1 MSDLR
6 ATNYKGR
13 TAGSVP
19 NLPDG
24 VKIGTGVTVNNTGL
38 NVVGVVTATSF
49 SGDGSVLTNLNIPTG
64 FNELDAALFN

>member
-13 TAGSVP
+13 TSGSVP

-24 VKIGTGVTVNNTGL
+24 V
-38 NVVGVVTATSF
+38 VVGAAVTINSSGVNAVGVITATSF
-49 SGDGSVLTNLNIPTG
+49 SGSGTGLTNLDIPAG
-64 FNELDAALFN
+64 FSELDAALFN

>member
-49 SGDGSVLTNLNIPTG
+49 SGDGSVLTNLNIPAG

>member
-13 TAGSVP
+13 TSGSVP

-24 VKIGTGVTVNNTGL
+24 VVVGSAVTINSTGVNM
-38 NVVGVVTATSF
+38 VGVITATTINANSYIGVAPGF
-49 SGDGSVLTNLNIPTG
+49 S
-64 FNELDAALFN
+64 ELDAALFN